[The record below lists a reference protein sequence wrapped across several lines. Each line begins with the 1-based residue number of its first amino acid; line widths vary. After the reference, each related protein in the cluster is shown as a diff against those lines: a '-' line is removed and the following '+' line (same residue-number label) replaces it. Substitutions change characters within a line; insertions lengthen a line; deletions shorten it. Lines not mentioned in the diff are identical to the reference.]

1 MNRRRFRS
9 VAIAAAALA
18 AVAVLPA
25 PGALASRKSS
35 HSAVTPSAQV
45 GAQDFSVSRFSAKS
59 ILVDN
64 KFLPL
69 VPGKQFTLTGTTT
82 GGKHEVVFTVTD
94 VTKWV
99 NHVRTVVIWDRDFQ
113 DGELAEEELAF
124 MAQDDQGNVWS
135 MGEYPEVHEDDGTV
149 DAPDTW
155 LTGKNGATAG
165 VLMRANPK
173 TDTSRYT
180 QGRSPDIEFF
190 DVAKVAQTG
199 VNHVC
204 VPTGCYNGVL
214 VVDEWAPLA
223 QPEDGHQFK
232 YHAPGVGVVKIVG
245 KGGTEQETLNL
256 TKIHTLTD
264 KEMAAATARVLVLDK
279 QAYKLARDVYAKTA
293 FASGRPDAGA
303 DAGN

>member
-1 MNRRRFRS
+1 MHRARLRYLA
-9 VAIAAAALA
+9 VAALA
-18 AVAVLPA
+18 ASAALPA
-25 PGALASRKSS
+25 PAALASRKPAHPRVSP
-35 HSAVTPSAQV
+35 AAQV
-45 GAQDFSVSRFSAKS
+45 SATDFSVSRFSAKS

-69 VPGKQFTLTGTTT
+69 VPGQQYTLTGTTT

-113 DGELAEEELAF
+113 DGVLAEEELAF

-135 MGEYPEVHEDDGTV
+135 LGEYPEVHEDNGTV

-155 LTGKNGATAG
+155 LAGKNGATAG

-173 TDTSRYT
+173 TGTSAYV

-190 DVAKVAQTG
+190 DKAKVFQTDQD
-199 VNHVC
+199 HIC
-204 VPTGCYNGVL
+204 VPTGCYGDVL

-245 KGGTEQETLNL
+245 KGGTEQETLVL
-256 TKIHTLTD
+256 TKIHTLTA
-264 KEMAAATARVLVLDK
+264 KEMAAATARTLVLDK
-279 QAYKLARDVYAKTA
+279 RAYKLARDVYGKTA
-293 FASGRPDAGA
+293 FATVR
-303 DAGN
+303 

>member
-1 MNRRRFRS
+1 MSRRR
-9 VAIAAAALA
+9 VPLAAAVAALA
-18 AVAVLPA
+18 AVAVLPVPSA
-25 PGALASRKSS
+25 QASRKAM
-35 HSAVTPSAQV
+35 HPPVTPPAQV
-45 GAQDFSVSRFSAKS
+45 GDKDFSVSRFSAKS
-59 ILVDN
+59 IDVTN
-64 KFLPL
+64 RFLPL
-69 VPGKQFTLTGTTT
+69 VPGQQFTLTGTTT
-82 GGKHEVVFTVTD
+82 GGKHEVVFTVTN

-113 DGELAEEELAF
+113 DGALAEEELAF

-135 MGEYPEVHEDDGTV
+135 MGEFPEVHEDDGTI

-155 LTGKNGATAG
+155 LTGVNGATAG
-165 VLMRANPK
+165 VLMQANPK
-173 TDTSRYT
+173 TGTSQYT

-199 VNHVC
+199 VNNVC

-245 KGGTEQETLNL
+245 KGGTEQETLVL

-264 KEMAAATARVLVLDK
+264 KEMAAATARTLVLDK
-279 QAYKLARDVYAKTA
+279 QGYKLAKDVYGKTA
-293 FASGRPDAGA
+293 FATVR
-303 DAGN
+303 